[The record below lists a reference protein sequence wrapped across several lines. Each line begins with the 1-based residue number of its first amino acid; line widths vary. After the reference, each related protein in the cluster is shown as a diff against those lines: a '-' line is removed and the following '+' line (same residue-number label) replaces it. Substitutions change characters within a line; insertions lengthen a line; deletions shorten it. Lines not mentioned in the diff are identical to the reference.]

1 MLFNSLLMKVMIF
14 LALSCHSP
22 NAIILSKFLYVPS
35 GPTLFF
41 QRFSAA
47 ILKGGIQNYN
57 CISDSYRGGAPWDF
71 LELPKKLDLIFAV
84 TCKLPYVPS

>member
-1 MLFNSLLMKVMIF
+1 MSYNSQLMKVMIF

-22 NAIILSKFLYVPS
+22 NANILSKFLYVPS

-47 ILKGGIQNYN
+47 ILKEEFKKKI
-57 CISDSYRGGAPWDF
+57 ITVSDSY
-71 LELPKKLDLIFAV
+71 
-84 TCKLPYVPS
+84 

>member
-22 NAIILSKFLYVPS
+22 RANILRIFLYVPS

-41 QRFSAA
+41 QKFSAA
-47 ILKGGIQNYN
+47 ILKEEFKTKITLVIHTEEEHPGI
-57 CISDSYRGGAPWDF
+57 SLSYQRN
-71 LELPKKLDLIFAV
+71 
-84 TCKLPYVPS
+84 

>member
-1 MLFNSLLMKVMIF
+1 MSYNSLLMKVMIF

-22 NAIILSKFLYVPS
+22 NTNILSNFLYVPS

-47 ILKGGIQNYN
+47 ILKEEFKKKI
-57 CISDSYRGGAPWDF
+57 ITVSDSYRGGSTLGFP
-71 LELPKKLDLIFAV
+71 ELPMKLNYIDI
-84 TCKLPYVPS
+84 